1 MPITLAE
8 AKVGMADKVDQ
19 QIVDM
24 FRRSSLLLDRL
35 TFDNAISPGTGG
47 STLVYGYTQL
57 KTHSTAAVRAINSEY
72 TANEAK
78 REKKTTQAIIMGG
91 AFEVDRVIQD
101 TSGAIDELVFQA
113 DEKIKATANFFTHCV
128 INGTAPDTAATGKAT
143 GKATDTAATDKAAGT
158 FDGLNKLLAG
168 SSTEYTATADLSTS
182 ENVTANYNKFLDEL
196 DEFISCLD
204 GMPDMLI
211 MNRKMLSK
219 LRGIA
224 RRAGYY
230 DVTKDDFGRG
240 VETYNGIAL
249 MDAGEYYN
257 GSKTVD
263 IVADTAAGSG
273 TFFTSDIYAVKFGL
287 DAFHG
292 ISPTGTKVIT
302 SYMPDL
308 TQPGAVKKGE
318 VELVAGVALKNTL
331 KAGHMKGIITAQ
343 KTS

>member
-57 KTHSTAAVRAINSEY
+57 KTPSTAAVRAINSEY

-128 INGTAPDTAATGKAT
+128 INGTTAGTATAGKAT
-143 GKATDTAATDKAAGT
+143 GT
-158 FDGLNKLLAG
+158 FDGLNKLLAN

-182 ENVTANYNKFLDEL
+182 ENVTANYNQFLDEL
-196 DEFISCLD
+196 DEFISGLD
-204 GMPDMLI
+204 GMPDMLL

-230 DVTKDDFGRG
+230 ESTKDDFGRV

-249 MDAGEYYN
+249 MDAGEYYD

-273 TFFTSDIYAVKFGL
+273 TFGTSDIYAVKFGL

-308 TQPGAVKKGE
+308 TLPGAVKKGE

-331 KAGHMKGIITAQ
+331 KAGHMKGIITAP
-343 KTS
+343 KTA

>member
-1 MPITLAE
+1 MSITLEE
-8 AKVGMADKVDQ
+8 AKAGMADKVDQ

-57 KTHSTAAVRAINSEY
+57 KTPSTAAIRKINSEY

-113 DEKIKATANFFTHCV
+113 DEKIKATANFFTNCV
-128 INGTAPDTAATGKAT
+128 INGTGSGDVALGKT
-143 GKATDTAATDKAAGT
+143 TGT
-158 FDGLNKLLAG
+158 FDGLNKLLSG

-182 ENVTANYNKFLDEL
+182 ANVDANYNQFLDEL
-196 DEFISCLD
+196 DDFISRID
-204 GMPDMLI
+204 GMPDMLL

-230 DVTKDDFGRG
+230 ESNKDDFGHV
-240 VETYNGIAL
+240 VETYNGIEL
-249 MDAGEYYN
+249 MDAGEFYN
-257 GSKTVD
+257 GTGTVD
-263 IVADTAAGSG
+263 IVADSKG
-273 TFFTSDIYAVKFGL
+273 TSDIYAVKFGL

-308 TQPGAVKKGE
+308 TLPGAVKKGE
-318 VELVAGVALKNTL
+318 VELVAGIALKNTL
-331 KAGHMKGIITAQ
+331 KAGHMKGIVTSQNTA
-343 KTS
+343 S

>member
-47 STLVYGYTQL
+47 STLTYGYTQL
-57 KTHSTAAVRAINSEY
+57 KTPATAGVRAINAEY

-113 DEKIKATANFFTHCV
+113 DEKIKATANFFTNCV
-128 INGTAPDTAATGKAT
+128 INGTVTGTAGPGKT
-143 GKATDTAATDKAAGT
+143 AGT
-158 FDGLNKLLAG
+158 FDGLKKLLTD

-182 ENVTANYNKFLDEL
+182 ENVTANYNQFLDEL

-204 GMPDMLI
+204 GMPDMLL

-230 DVTKDDFGRG
+230 ESTKDDFGRV

-249 MDAGEYYN
+249 MDAGEFYD
-257 GSKTVD
+257 GSNTVD
-263 IVADTAAGSG
+263 IVADTAANAS
-273 TFFTSDIYAVKFGL
+273 TFGTSDIYAVKFGL

-308 TQPGAVKKGE
+308 TLPGAVKKGE

-331 KAGHMKGIITAQ
+331 KAGHMKGIITAP
-343 KTS
+343 KTTAA

>member
-8 AKVGMADKVDQ
+8 AKAGMADKVDQ

-57 KTHSTAAVRAINSEY
+57 KTPSTAAVRAINSEY

-128 INGTAPDTAATGKAT
+128 INGTATGPAGLGKAT
-143 GKATDTAATDKAAGT
+143 GT
-158 FDGLNKLLAG
+158 FDGLNKLLAN

-182 ENVTANYNKFLDEL
+182 ENVTANYNQFLDEL
-196 DEFISCLD
+196 DEFISGLD
-204 GMPDMLI
+204 GMPDMLL

-230 DVTKDDFGRG
+230 ESTKDDFGRV

-249 MDAGEYYN
+249 MDAGEYYD
-257 GSKTVD
+257 GTKTVD
-263 IVADTAAGSG
+263 IVADTAAGSD
-273 TFFTSDIYAVKFGL
+273 TFGTSDIYAVKFGL

-308 TQPGAVKKGE
+308 TLPGAVKKGE

-331 KAGHMKGIITAQ
+331 KAGHMKGIITAP
-343 KTS
+343 KTA